1 MNAVMAQNVRFYSA
15 GLLIAFGMFSL
26 PVANQQVSPIK
37 VLAFYTPYDQ
47 MGDAAHAA
55 YSKEANAWFPKV
67 AAANGFTFQST
78 TDWTKLNKDTLAK
91 YQVIMFF
98 DNNTSVAS
106 QQTAFQNYMTAGGGW
121 IGFHVSAYNDASGP
135 NWPWYFTTFL
145 GNGQF
150 VSNTWWPTTAIL
162 DDEDTSNLITRGFPK
177 TFVSPV
183 NEWYSWQNDLRKNAN
198 IKILC
203 SIDSKSF
210 PLGTDPSQSWTSGY
224 YPVVWTNKNFKMV
237 YSNMGHEYMDY
248 STNTALSQTFTD
260 TQYCRLVLNAVK
272 YCGGGATSIEGG
284 HPFAERENN
293 IGNGLIVAIS
303 ATVVAASM
311 ARASRVTA
319 ELIDAKGRSVARSSA
334 SFGSCSVNRSGLCAG
349 VYFLKVTGADRVVSR
364 KIMLP

>member
-1 MNAVMAQNVRFYSA
+1 MNAVMSQNVKIYSI
-15 GLLIAFGMFSL
+15 GLLLAFGMSSL
-26 PVANQQVSPIK
+26 SLANQQASPIK
-37 VLAFYTPYDQ
+37 VLAFYDVSS
-47 MGDAAHAA
+47 GDAAHDA
-55 YSKEANAWFPKV
+55 YAKEANTWFPSV
-67 AAANGFTFQST
+67 AAANGFTYEST
-78 TDWTKLNKDTLAK
+78 SDWTRLNTSNLANYK
-91 YQVIMFF
+91 VIMFLN
-98 DNNTSVAS
+98 DLCWDAG
-106 QQTAFQNYMTAGGGW
+106 QQAALQTYMTAGGGW
-121 IGFHVSAYNDASGP
+121 IGFHVCAYNDASGP

-162 DDEDTSNLITRGFPK
+162 DDEDTTNPITKGFPK

-224 YPVVWTNKNFKMV
+224 YPVVWTNKNYKMV

-260 TQYCRLVLNAVK
+260 TQYCRLILNAIK
-272 YCGGGATSIEGG
+272 YCAGMTTSIGDGRPMGGQSSSAALIPTVSTGAAFVTVSREGAGNVSAILTRANGKVVARAENTGGACC
-284 HPFAERENN
+284 
-293 IGNGLIVAIS
+293 
-303 ATVVAASM
+303 
-311 ARASRVTA
+311 
-319 ELIDAKGRSVARSSA
+319 IDRR
-334 SFGSCSVNRSGLCAG
+334 GLCAG
-349 VYFLKVTGADRVVSR
+349 VYFLQVAAGGRAFFQ